1 MKDKKRF
8 CNAIETRKQYVKNQS
23 NEQLTD
29 EQVTLLSCG
38 LKIIPTPM
46 TKENLIRH
54 QLLADF
60 NQFARRMRLQY
71 IFHGEENEP
80 HPFHW
85 EPPVQ
90 PSVALETFLEEVKL
104 DLASVEFSDK
114 PKDNIYRRA
123 PSSQN
128 AKSYRAAKALF
139 LRNLIKVTPPY

>member
-8 CNAIETRKQYVKNQS
+8 CNAIETRKQYVKNLS

-29 EQVTLLSCG
+29 EQDTLLSCG
-38 LKIIPTPM
+38 LKFIPTPM

-60 NQFARRMRLQY
+60 NQFARWMRLQY

-80 HPFHW
+80 HPFHVKSDW

-90 PSVALETFLEEVKL
+90 PSVALEILKILNLTSQKIIYLRESAKL
-104 DLASVEFSDK
+104 S
-114 PKDNIYRRA
+114 
-123 PSSQN
+123 
-128 AKSYRAAKALF
+128 KSYRSTKALF
-139 LRNLIKVTPPY
+139 LRNLIKATPTKVRFCLMI